1 MDSETDA
8 SASSIRR
15 RSITAGALAG
25 PPTSTA
31 IAQPDLTRKPKA
43 ARSIERFVSSS
54 AQHNS
59 FAPLRQACL
68 AISVLPEQDRFLVCA
83 RRRRASCWKKQKPG
97 CNEYADD

>member
-1 MDSETDA
+1 MDSGTDA

-15 RSITAGALAG
+15 RSITAGGLAE

-31 IAQPDLTRKPKA
+31 IAQPDLTRKPRA
-43 ARSIERFVSSS
+43 ARSIERFISSS

-59 FAPLRQACL
+59 FAPLRQACP
-68 AISVLPEQDRFLVCA
+68 AISALPEPDRFLVCA
-83 RRRRASCWKKQKPG
+83 RRRRVSYWKKQRPG